1 MSLDDCEMLD
11 VIKQGSSEEQ
21 YYLELAK
28 QIAQFFSKSSLMKT
42 YCGAIPL
49 LDAYYYY
56 GKVTATNL
64 KSPNEFV
71 KACSL
76 LTEDKVKENSVY
88 VHVID
93 GKQVLCTGNECE
105 MRMMSR
111 SCFI

>member
-1 MSLDDCEMLD
+1 MLD

-64 KSPNEFV
+64 KSPNEFF